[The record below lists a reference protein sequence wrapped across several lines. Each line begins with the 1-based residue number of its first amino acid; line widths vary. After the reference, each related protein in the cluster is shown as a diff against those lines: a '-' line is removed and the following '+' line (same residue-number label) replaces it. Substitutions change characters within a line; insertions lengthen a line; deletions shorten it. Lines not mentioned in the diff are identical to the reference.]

1 MRPTL
6 EFLSRKDI
14 DTIHACSLRILKE
27 VGMRFPA
34 EEALSA
40 FEKAGAVIGDDSIV
54 RIDET
59 LVDTALKTT
68 RKRGEVTLYAR
79 DPAHDIKFRD
89 HDPGMSCMT
98 MATSVVDPESGEK
111 REATNKDLADL
122 VRIAEGL
129 EHVKVAG
136 GLVTPQDVAL
146 DICEW
151 HTWATCLKN
160 TTKHITD
167 GVTGYKGVKDLIE
180 MASVAAG
187 SREKF
192 LERPFVSGWVLTL
205 PPLGMDT
212 GSLEAMM
219 EMNRHDIPIMLSSG
233 PILGSTA
240 PVTIP
245 AMVAQAHAE
254 ILACITLSQLIRPGA
269 PLVYTSFARG
279 MNMKTTNIS
288 MAGPE
293 FAVLK
298 VAMAQMG
305 LWLDLPVRM
314 PSMLRDAKILDAQAG
329 FETGMVGTL
338 SAFNADIMDAMQ
350 LDTDMVVDY
359 PDLLFCND
367 CMAAI
372 KHAIRPLNVDEET
385 MAFDLI
391 KEVGPGGNFLA
402 TPHTFRNFKTE
413 LLHPEILDHDNWDSW
428 AEKGARSIRDKALI
442 RVRGLLAEKAE
453 ALLTPEQ
460 EKAIDAIVDAAGK
473 GAH

>member
-6 EFLSRKDI
+6 EFLSRNDI

-40 FEKAGAVIGDDSIV
+40 FEKAGAAIGDDSIV

-293 FAVLK
+293 FAALK

>member
-6 EFLSRKDI
+6 EFLSRNDI

-40 FEKAGAVIGDDSIV
+40 FEKAGAAIGDDSIV

-98 MATSVVDPESGEK
+98 MATSVIDPESGEK

-167 GVTGYKGVKDLIE
+167 GVTGYKGVKDLIK

-269 PLVYTSFARG
+269 PLIYTSFARG

-293 FAVLK
+293 FAALK

>member
-1 MRPTL
+1 MRENLFWFEP
-6 EFLSRKDI
+6 D
-14 DTIHACSLRILKE
+14 LRCDLLNWTE
-27 VGMRFPA
+27 VGF
-34 EEALSA
+34 L
-40 FEKAGAVIGDDSIV
+40 GD
-54 RIDET
+54 
-59 LVDTALKTT
+59 L
-68 RKRGEVTLYAR
+68 
-79 DPAHDIKFRD
+79 
-89 HDPGMSCMT
+89 
-98 MATSVVDPESGEK
+98 
-111 REATNKDLADL
+111 
-122 VRIAEGL
+122 
-129 EHVKVAG
+129 
-136 GLVTPQDVAL
+136 DVAL

-167 GVTGYKGVKDLIE
+167 GVTGYEGVRGLIE

-187 SREKF
+187 GRDKF

-254 ILACITLSQLIRPGA
+254 ILACITLSQLIQPGA

-293 FAVLK
+293 FAALK

-314 PSMLRDAKILDAQAG
+314 PSMLRDAKVLDAQAG

-372 KHAIRPLNVDEET
+372 KHAIRPLTVDEE
-385 MAFDLI
+385 
-391 KEVGPGGNFLA
+391 
-402 TPHTFRNFKTE
+402 
-413 LLHPEILDHDNWDSW
+413 
-428 AEKGARSIRDKALI
+428 
-442 RVRGLLAEKAE
+442 
-453 ALLTPEQ
+453 
-460 EKAIDAIVDAAGK
+460 
-473 GAH
+473 

>member
-1 MRPTL
+1 MIPSL
-6 EFLSRKDI
+6 KFLSQTDI

-34 EEALSA
+34 KEALSA
-40 FEKAGAVIGDDSIV
+40 FEKAGAQIIDTDIV
-54 RIDET
+54 RMDES
-59 LVDTALKTT
+59 LVASALKTT
-68 RKRGEVTLYAR
+68 RKRGEFTLFAR
-79 DPAHDIKFRD
+79 DPDHDIRFDR

-98 MATSVVDPESGEK
+98 MATSVIDPQSGKK
-111 REATNKDLADL
+111 RKATNKDLADL
-122 VRIAEGL
+122 VRVAQDL

-136 GLVTPQDVAL
+136 GLVTPQDVPL
-146 DICEW
+146 DFCEW
-151 HTWATCLKN
+151 HTWATCLKS

-167 GVTGYKGVKDLIE
+167 GVTGYKGVQDLIA
-180 MASVAAG
+180 MAAVAAG
-187 SREKF
+187 GMDKF
-192 LERPFVSGWVLTL
+192 LKRPFVSGWVLTL

-212 GSLEAMM
+212 GALEAMM
-219 EMNRHDIPIMLSSG
+219 EMNRHNIPIMLSSG

-254 ILACITLSQLIRPGA
+254 IIACITLSQLIHPGA
-269 PLVYTSFARG
+269 PVVYTSFARG

-293 FAVLK
+293 FAALK

-314 PSMLRDAKILDAQAG
+314 PSMLRDSKVLDAQAG

-372 KHAIRPLNVDEET
+372 KHAIRPVIVDDKS

-391 KEVGPGGNFLA
+391 KETGPGGNFLS
-402 TPHTFRNFKTE
+402 TRHTFENFKTE
-413 LLHPEILDHDNWDSW
+413 LLHPEILDHDNWNSW

-442 RVRGLLAEKAE
+442 RVRGMLAEKHE
-453 ALLTPEQ
+453 PLLTPEQ
-460 EKAIDAIVDAAGK
+460 ETAIDHIVQNAAK
-473 GAH
+473 GAN